1 MKRSAFRI
9 WISCATAVTALAI
22 PAMVTAADKL
32 VAKGGPVLSG
42 TVKSVTSKG
51 VEFQPDFAKDPMLV
65 PWDNIEDLETEASY
79 QILHGENGDV
89 TAPITDFDDG
99 KVEAGDVEIEPAS
112 IVSATAIG
120 DDGMGFLDRTRA
132 SWRYWHGGFNL
143 GFNLQQATND
153 TLGLYVGFSALRT
166 TDRTRLILGTDYRY
180 STERDP
186 DNSPPRKRRNKDA
199 VSALV
204 RGEYDIYKH
213 LFVYASTDALY
224 DAIQNLSLRAV
235 PKAGLGYVFWER
247 EPKEGVRDFFLL
259 EAGGGWVY
267 EKYIDNC
274 DGEEPDDPCI
284 PPGVPIDEDDDYF
297 TVAFGAAAAVL
308 LPRGAMFDWRFD
320 YLPSVSD
327 FADDYVIR
335 TSAGLTVPLIAPV
348 SARLGITDTYD
359 STPSSGAEENSLYL
373 DTTLSLVW

>member
-1 MKRSAFRI
+1 MKRSAFSVRI
-9 WISCATAVTALAI
+9 ACAAAVTAFLLPGSA
-22 PAMVTAADKL
+22 TAADKL
-32 VAKGGPVLSG
+32 VVKGGPVLSG
-42 TVKSVTSKG
+42 AVKSVTSKG

-79 QILHGENGDV
+79 QILHGESGDV

-99 KVEAGDVEIEPAS
+99 KLEAGDVEIDPGT

-120 DDGMGFLDRTRA
+120 DDGMSFLDRTRA

-153 TLGLYVGFSALRT
+153 TLGLYVGFNALRAT
-166 TDRTRLILGTDYRY
+166 ERTRLILGTDYRY

-186 DNSPPRKRRNKDA
+186 DNAPPRKKRTNDS

-213 LFVYASTDALY
+213 LYLYASTDALY
-224 DAIQNLSLRAV
+224 DAVQNLSLRAV
-235 PKAGLGYVFWER
+235 PKAGVGYVFWER
-247 EPKEGVRDFFLL
+247 EPKESVRDFFQL
-259 EAGGGWVY
+259 EAGAGWVY

-274 DGEEPDDPCI
+274 AGVEPDNCV
-284 PPGVPIDEDDDYF
+284 PPLRVDEDDYF
-297 TVAFGAAAAVL
+297 TIAFGAAAAVL

-359 STPSSGAEENSLYL
+359 STPSGGADENSLYL